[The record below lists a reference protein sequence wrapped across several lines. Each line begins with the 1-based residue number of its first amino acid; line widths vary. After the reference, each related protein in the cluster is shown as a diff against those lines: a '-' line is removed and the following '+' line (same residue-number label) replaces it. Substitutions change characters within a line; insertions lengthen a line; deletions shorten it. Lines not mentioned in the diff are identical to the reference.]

1 MIIMTMAPIALVA
14 LLPLFAY
21 YLKYRDDYF
30 FNKKYEDMMESMHL
44 PNDDVDKDIKGG
56 RVGGNKIDPFEL
68 DKLRKCFVYF
78 DKDGSGS
85 FTLDELL
92 ETMRELRLNPQEEEI
107 KGLVDE
113 ADENGDGE
121 ITFQEFAAVMRLI
134 YCLSLLLAF

>member
-1 MIIMTMAPIALVA
+1 MIIMTMVPIALVA

-21 YLKYRDDYF
+21 YLKYRDDYY
-30 FNKKYEDMMESMHL
+30 FNKKYEDMMESMQL
-44 PNDDVDKDIKGG
+44 PNDVDTDIKEGG
-56 RVGGNKIDPFEL
+56 VGESKIDPLEL

-92 ETMRELRLNPQEEEI
+92 ETMRELRLNPQEAEI

-121 ITFQEFAAVMRLI
+121 ITFQEFAAVMRLV
-134 YCLSLLLAF
+134 YYLSLLLSF